1 LFYLQHFALKTWFAE
16 SKMGISQ
23 NIQMQTNIL
32 ELFLQTNQR
41 QINEWDRELMSLH
54 MKKKIIG
61 DDVKRFET
69 NFRTCATFIQ
79 NLKRES
85 ITKSIETQAIEE
97 MLRNDNDSSQ
107 DWKSLL
113 VSKQCK
119 EPRILKLVEKS
130 KSYKAVGLFRILE
143 ITRDPEV
150 ETKLF
155 ANQEVCEY
163 LYDQA
168 EGVSNEDIF
177 GASLLQKGGAAQW
190 KTVGEWLY
198 CVQEKLDLFKYW
210 PTESEQSMPD
220 IYEQAIEES
229 FEIARLSRSFL
240 ALSLD
245 DEFEVQALPSQV
257 QLLLIK

>member
-1 LFYLQHFALKTWFAE
+1 MNTNGNEKRKLCEFTFKILQKIFSSSGTSIERIRDPAFGSSQGVNCNLLNVIQDIYKDDQIQPKTSELFYLQHFALKTWFAE

-69 NFRTCATFIQ
+69 NYRTCATFIQ

-85 ITKSIETQAIEE
+85 ITKSIETQVIEE
-97 MLRNDNDSSQ
+97 MLRSDNDSSQ

-130 KSYKAVGLFRILE
+130 KSYKAVGLFRVLE

-155 ANQEVCEY
+155 GN
-163 LYDQA
+163 
-168 EGVSNEDIF
+168 
-177 GASLLQKGGAAQW
+177 
-190 KTVGEWLY
+190 
-198 CVQEKLDLFKYW
+198 
-210 PTESEQSMPD
+210 
-220 IYEQAIEES
+220 
-229 FEIARLSRSFL
+229 
-240 ALSLD
+240 
-245 DEFEVQALPSQV
+245 
-257 QLLLIK
+257 